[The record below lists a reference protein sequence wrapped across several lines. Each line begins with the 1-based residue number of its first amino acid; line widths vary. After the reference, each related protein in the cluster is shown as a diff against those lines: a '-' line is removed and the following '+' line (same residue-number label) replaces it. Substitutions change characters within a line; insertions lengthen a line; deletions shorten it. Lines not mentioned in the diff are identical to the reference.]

1 METRIQKTA
10 LIALQWTLG
19 LTLVIQAAL
28 FAFARASAHAFS
40 KTGLPDWIRVVEA
53 WGEMLTAFL
62 FLIPGTVVIGG
73 LGPDRVSCSGHTH
86 PSAARELQ
94 RAAAC
99 CLRSSRA
106 GCNDATFQASVVQ

>member
-1 METRIQKTA
+1 MDTRIQKT
-10 LIALQWTLG
+10 LTSLQWTLG

-28 FAFARASAHAFS
+28 FAFPRASAHAFS

-73 LGPDRVSCSGHTH
+73 WGLI
-86 PSAARELQ
+86 LFL
-94 RAAAC
+94 AAAI
-99 CLRSSRA
+99 LIHLLHGSYNVLPLAVYAAAALAVMARHSKRA
-106 GCNDATFQASVVQ
+106 